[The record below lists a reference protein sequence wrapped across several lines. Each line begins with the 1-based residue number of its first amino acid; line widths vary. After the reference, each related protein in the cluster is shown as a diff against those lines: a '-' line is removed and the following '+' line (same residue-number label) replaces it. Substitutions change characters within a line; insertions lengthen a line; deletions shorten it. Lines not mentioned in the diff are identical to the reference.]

1 MAMPALFSTL
11 ANGARLVRELTRL
24 PVAPLRFELQR
35 NPDGIRRAHALFT
48 QRHARYKVIGNK
60 TMGIALIDLKA
71 FKGQPS
77 AYLATVQRSGHA
89 GPQSRKATARGYTLR
104 RIDRNA
110 HIDAIHAIHTS
121 SGERQGRPMD
131 DSVVAIKTGYDDP
144 PHIECHGVFDAAGR
158 LVAYCSMGRYG
169 NFVATDELMGY
180 KNQDGIMYLLLS
192 TIVCRLIE
200 EGDVDYFMYDTY
212 LGAKPGLRDFK
223 RRVGF
228 QPYRARY
235 ALV

>member
-1 MAMPALFSTL
+1 MAMPALFSKL
-11 ANGARLVRELTRL
+11 ANGARLVRELARL

-48 QRHARYKVIGNK
+48 QRHARYKIIGNK

-89 GPQSRKATARGYTLR
+89 GPQSKKATARGYTLR
-104 RIDRNA
+104 RIDRNE
-110 HIDAIHAIHTS
+110 H
-121 SGERQGRPMD
+121 
-131 DSVVAIKTGYDDP
+131 
-144 PHIECHGVFDAAGR
+144 
-158 LVAYCSMGRYG
+158 
-169 NFVATDELMGY
+169 
-180 KNQDGIMYLLLS
+180 
-192 TIVCRLIE
+192 IE
-200 EGDVDYFMYDTY
+200 EGEADYFMYDTY